1 MVNLVPDSALPA
13 QSSFGNELVLF
24 AADNDIILH
33 SVDNIGER
41 HVFEMTQN
49 TSQSSFLTI
58 AIISCKQD
66 AIKSRS

>member
-49 TSQSSFLTI
+49 TS
-58 AIISCKQD
+58 
-66 AIKSRS
+66 